1 MHPPRHVCVE
11 GIKVFERD
19 VTVAT
24 PVFGNME
31 FYLMVNLPSTLA
43 LEGEVTFRTETVSCS
58 DAVVLKNIQAVTELA
73 TTIAF
78 VNGKVVLSHWGM
90 SATISADM

>member
-1 MHPPRHVCVE
+1 MD
-11 GIKVFERD
+11 VFERD

-58 DAVVLKNIQAVTELA
+58 DAVVLKDI
-73 TTIAF
+73 
-78 VNGKVVLSHWGM
+78 
-90 SATISADM
+90 